1 MRTLTLAISS
11 LVALPLLALTPDAAF
26 AGPPWISIELPAN
39 PYDASTRGAYL
50 VVHAF
55 HHGTPVGIPVT
66 GKAEGIVNGQRKSVT
81 LKFQATERPGVYALA
96 NQWGDEGEWT
106 LMINVS
112 QGPNDTGAT
121 ALVQISGGQV
131 FSVTVPTEKR
141 GEWTVPKAVTMADVE
156 ATLRDRPSRV
166 ASRR

>member
-1 MRTLTLAISS
+1 MRRMTLALSS
-11 LVALPLLALTPDAAF
+11 LCALPVIAALPDVAF

-66 GKAEGIVNGQRKSVT
+66 GRAEGIVNGQRKSVT
-81 LKFQATERPGVYALA
+81 LKFQPTERPGVYALA

-106 LMINVS
+106 LMITVS
-112 QGPNDTGAT
+112 QGPKDTGAT

-141 GEWTVPKAVTMADVE
+141 DNWTVPKAVTLADVE

>member
-1 MRTLTLAISS
+1 MRRTTLAISS
-11 LVALPLLALTPDAAF
+11 LFALPLLAAAPDVAV

-55 HHGTPVGIPVT
+55 HHGTPIGIPVS
-66 GKAEGIVNGQRKSVT
+66 GRAEGLVNGQRKSVT
-81 LKFQATERPGVYALA
+81 LKFQPTERPGVYALA

-106 LMINVS
+106 LMITVS
-112 QGPNDTGAT
+112 QGPKDTGAT

-141 GEWTVPKAVTMADVE
+141 DNWTVPRAVTLADVE